1 MLIMAMLVFII
12 STTFA
17 LSSATPT
24 SINESHVN
32 AKKDDKADYEHSSF
46 LKRNGRFLAQQV
58 KAVRS
63 TCNKYPRIC
72 RTSDSPGRN
81 CCNKQCVNLMVDKL
95 NCGKCGK
102 KCNYSEMC
110 CRGKCINP
118 SRDSRNCG
126 QCNNKCRKGNSCQY
140 GLCSYA

>member
-12 STTFA
+12 STAFA

-24 SINESHVN
+24 SINESHV
-32 AKKDDKADYEHSSF
+32 
-46 LKRNGRFLAQQV
+46 

-72 RTSDSPGRN
+72 RASDSPGPN
-81 CCNKQCVNLMVDKL
+81 CCNKQCVNLMADKL

-110 CRGKCINP
+110 CRGK
-118 SRDSRNCG
+118 DSRNCG
-126 QCNNKCRKGNSCQY
+126 RCNSKCRKGNSCQY

>member
-1 MLIMAMLVFII
+1 MNFSTKIMLIMAMLVFII
-12 STTFA
+12 RTAFA

-46 LKRNGRFLAQQV
+46 LKRNGHFLAQQV
-58 KAVRS
+58 KAMRS

-72 RTSDSPGRN
+72 RASDSPRPN
-81 CCNKQCVNLMVDKL
+81 CCNKN
-95 NCGKCGK
+95 CGK

-110 CRGKCINP
+110 CRGKCVNP
-118 SRDSRNCG
+118 SRDARNCG
-126 QCNNKCRKGNSCQY
+126 RCNNKCGKGNSCLY